1 MYLLFI
7 FFSSFL
13 IVMENRV
20 VLSCGTEVDASEA
33 IEITYGFHKGE
44 LFHVDD
50 AIEITYGYLRG
61 YVVPKD
67 DTVYTY
73 DDEVVMSDDATY
85 CESDGEYYADTS
97 DLAYV
102 SCGYNR
108 DNYYHMDDVVYCD
121 YDGEYYHTDSI
132 GHYIYLHSDGEYRDY
147 EEENGYCHD
156 YHCGDRHDLTTSDTQ
171 FTIGFE
177 VEKED
182 LNVLERWDLS
192 DVDDTKWVR
201 ETDSSL
207 DDDSGFELVSPTY
220 DLMTDDLDN
229 DVATDILT
237 AHINASHSSR
247 CGGHINFGIKGLNGS
262 EVYDKVQGFVPVILS
277 LYQRRLRSRYCSPKK
292 EYKYGDGKFSAVHV
306 KSGYIEFRVPS
317 AVLSVSN
324 LLWRRDLLR
333 IMAKNTDKGTLF
345 FIREM
350 LTPTSELHKH
360 LLKVVDAPTI
370 NRRAAFAAALGET
383 MTGHNYAKWVTYEGF
398 AEAKESLKATAEG
411 LIS

>member
-1 MYLLFI
+1 
-7 FFSSFL
+7 
-13 IVMENRV
+13 MENRV

-33 IEITYGFHKGE
+33 IEITYGFNKGQ
-44 LFHVDD
+44 LVHIDD
-50 AIEITYGYLRG
+50 AVEITYGYRRG
-61 YVVPKD
+61 EVVLTE

-73 DDEVVMSDDATY
+73 DDHVVLTEDATY
-85 CESDGEYYADTS
+85 CESDGEYYADAS

-102 SCGYNR
+102 SYGYNSDR
-108 DNYYHMDDVVYCD
+108 YYRVDDVVYCD
-121 YDGEYYHTDSI
+121 NDGEYYHTDSI
-132 GHYIYLHSDGEYRDY
+132 GEYIYLHSDGEYRDY
-147 EEENGYCHD
+147 EEENGYCHS
-156 YHCGDRHDLTTSDTQ
+156 YHSGDRHDLTTSDTK
-171 FTIGFE
+171 FSIGFE

-182 LNVLERWDLS
+182 LDVLQSWDLS

-201 ETDSSL
+201 EEDCSL
-207 DDDSGFELVSPTY
+207 DSDSGFELVSPTY

-229 DVATDILT
+229 DVATDILS
-237 AHINASHSSR
+237 AHLNASHSSN
-247 CGGHINFGIKGLNGS
+247 CGGHINFGIKGLNGT
-262 EVYDKVQGFVPVILS
+262 EVYEKVQGFVPVILS
-277 LYQRRLRSRYCSPKK
+277 LYQNRLRSRYCAPKK
-292 EYKYGDGKFSAVHV
+292 EYKYGEAKFSAVNV
-306 KSGYIEFRVPS
+306 KNGYIEFRVPP
-317 AVLSVSN
+317 AVLSVTN

-370 NRRAAFAAALGET
+370 VRRAAFAAAMAES
-383 MTGHNYAKWVTYEGF
+383 MTGRDYAKWVTYEGF